1 MIRVVK
7 HWHRLPREVVDTLS
21 LETFKI
27 RLEGALSNL
36 IELSVSLFIA
46 GECYHLDFQGPL
58 LLEQFYDSMKL
69 LLLQQS
75 SFGVC
80 DLAQSNFY
88 TILYIFL

>member
-1 MIRVVK
+1 MNVADA
-7 HWHRLPREVVDTLS
+7 PS
-21 LETFKI
+21 LGTFKVGMD
-27 RLEGALSNL
+27 RALSNL

-46 GECYHLDFQGPL
+46 GECYHLDFKGPL